1 MSDFSL
7 GSEVV
12 GVSGSSKTEPR
23 RAANWVWS
31 LVLGFRQLSE
41 GSATESLLALKAD
54 LKADLT
60 HGWRSARL
68 DERFPSDLQGGCIS
82 SESFA
87 GTGEGFG
94 TGMRRL

>member
-1 MSDFSL
+1 MSDSSL

-54 LKADLT
+54 LT